1 MNRSSL
7 DLQFARDT
15 PAFAAERELEVRGL
29 LHDLGHQV
37 MTLSLLADSVCD
49 EGPLSASAGER
60 MEIVKQ
66 EIFRIVELI
75 ADSMSPD
82 AAAARTELIDLR
94 QAAGEVARLVSVAH
108 GTAVT
113 VQPGGPAVVS
123 ISASLLWR
131 VLRNLVDNAVRA
143 AGPGGQVFIRIE
155 QNLQTVLEIADTG
168 PGFGCGP
175 SGTAG
180 LGLTVVR
187 NLLHAAGG
195 RLDIGSDPEG
205 GARVRVTFG
214 IDPGHRAPAAAL
226 ADAPPAVRQRLEE
239 SVRPSARMTLP

>member
-1 MNRSSL
+1 VNGSSL
-7 DLQFARDT
+7 DLQLARAT

-49 EGPLSASAGER
+49 EGALSATAAQR
-60 MEIVKQ
+60 MDIVKQ
-66 EIFRIVELI
+66 EIVRIVELI

-82 AAAARTELIDLR
+82 AASARTEMIDLR
-94 QAAGEVARLVSVAH
+94 QAAGEVAQLVSVAH

-143 AGPGGQVFIRIE
+143 AGPGGHVVIRIE
-155 QNLQTVLEIADTG
+155 QDLQTVLEIADTG

-175 SGTAG
+175 SGAAG

-187 NLLHAAGG
+187 NLLRAAGG
-195 RLDIGSDPEG
+195 RLDIANDPEG

-214 IDPGHRAPAAAL
+214 LDPGHGAQPPVP
-226 ADAPPAVRQRLEE
+226 ADAPPAIRQRLEE
-239 SVRPSARMTLP
+239 SVEPPARMTLP